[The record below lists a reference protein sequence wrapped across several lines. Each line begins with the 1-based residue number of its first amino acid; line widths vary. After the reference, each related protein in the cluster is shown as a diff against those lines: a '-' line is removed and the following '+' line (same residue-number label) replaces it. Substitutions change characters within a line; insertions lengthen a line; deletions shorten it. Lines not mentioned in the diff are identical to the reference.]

1 MNEIK
6 SLADEYNYYGLN
18 KDLAPDETPE
28 EAEGFFLTPLKASE
42 VHLAMNI
49 NLRCLEN
56 NGEKPFLRF
65 QNDRNEKFNTN
76 WIKIYLDGE
85 INNYENKTILFTE
98 EEMNSLKLWIKQNKD
113 VITKHYYLE
122 YSSCEVF
129 EKIKPLNS
137 SQIQSE
143 NYQGE

>member
-6 SLADEYNYYGLN
+6 SLTDEYNYYGLN

-85 INNYENKTILFTE
+85 INNYEVKTIAFTE
-98 EEMNSLKLWIKQNKD
+98 QEMNELRLWIKLNEEAIK
-113 VITKHYYLE
+113 KHYYQE
-122 YSSCEVF
+122 YDSADVCKE
-129 EKIKPLNS
+129 IKPLKNS
-137 SQIQSE
+137 SKS
-143 NYQGE
+143 